1 MLRSSSKIWWRSLKW
16 QILEKWLSFSKWKS
30 NIKETFVSQKKYA
43 KESLKKFL
51 MENYKVVSTLIFH
64 KLKLCKDDDVEK
76 VDETNFRSLVCC
88 FMYLTVTRLDIL
100 HVWLGRIIGWYE
112 KFFRLLFYIWFWSVL
127 LDFKEAGYF
136 GIVNCKSRVHSCY
149 YNY

>member
-1 MLRSSSKIWWRSLKW
+1 
-16 QILEKWLSFSKWKS
+16 
-30 NIKETFVSQKKYA
+30 
-43 KESLKKFL
+43 

-100 HVWLGRIIGWYE
+100 HV
-112 KFFRLLFYIWFWSVL
+112 
-127 LDFKEAGYF
+127 
-136 GIVNCKSRVHSCY
+136 
-149 YNY
+149 